1 MKWEVNSKRQ
11 QELVQDIRE
20 KFAPP
25 IGLEVLGALRAQRG
39 VGKKGGE

>member
-20 KFAPP
+20 KFAPRLG
-25 IGLEVLGALRAQRG
+25 IHLEKEITFYRSKEMVD
-39 VGKKGGE
+39 